1 MVWLGFK
8 QELNQVYFIIIIYR
22 NKTQHFLLFRL
33 DGVKR
38 NFIVPV
44 CYYCYYTLNLW
55 SVSFLSLI
63 SSIPWSVLFL
73 DQFYPW
79 SYLPL
84 ISSSPWSV
92 LPLIRFT
99 LDQIYPWLVL
109 FLDQFYS
116 LISSFPWSV
125 LFLDQS
131 YSLISLI
138 PWWVLFLDQFYPW
151 LVLFL
156 DQFYPGLH
164 HCWVRKELKLYFI

>member
-63 SSIPWSVLFL
+63 SSIPWSVLPLIRFTLDYSSHWSDPFL
-73 DQFYPW
+73 DQFYSLISSIPW
-79 SYLPL
+79 SVLFLDQFYLWSDLPL

-92 LPLIRFT
+92 L
-99 LDQIYPWLVL
+99 
-109 FLDQFYS
+109 S
-116 LISSFPWSV
+116 LISSIPWSV
-125 LFLDQS
+125 LFLDQFH
-131 YSLISLI
+131 SLIRSI
-138 PWWVLFLDQFYPW
+138 PWSVLFLD
-151 LVLFL
+151 
-156 DQFYPGLH
+156 
-164 HCWVRKELKLYFI
+164 